1 MKKWLVTF
9 TTSTSSL
16 SLRETVEESSW
27 QYAEQKLR
35 SRYSGVRVLQYTPV
49 N

>member
-9 TTSTSSL
+9 QANGSGL

-35 SRYSGVRVLQYTPV
+35 SRYSRVRVLQYTPV

>member
-9 TTSTSSL
+9 QTKDSSL
-16 SLRETVEESSW
+16 SLRETVEEISW
-27 QYAEQKLR
+27 QHAEQKLK
-35 SRYSGVRVLQYTPV
+35 SRYSGVKILQYTPI

>member
-9 TTSTSSL
+9 QANGSSL

-27 QYAEQKLR
+27 QYAEQKLK
-35 SRYSGVRVLQYTPV
+35 SRYLGVKILQYTLV
-49 N
+49 K